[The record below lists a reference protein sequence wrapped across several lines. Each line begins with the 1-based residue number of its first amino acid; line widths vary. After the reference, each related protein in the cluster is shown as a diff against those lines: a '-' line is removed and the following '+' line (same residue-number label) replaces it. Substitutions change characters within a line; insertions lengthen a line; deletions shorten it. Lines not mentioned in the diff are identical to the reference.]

1 MSLNRD
7 EEDIVAK
14 LYSNKPQEKSYT
26 LTIICDPV
34 EAGIDDHFKD
44 YNRWLMDQRNGGVK
58 PKRLVIN
65 SQDGKTKAPLMLNA
79 VEDDKFRKQ
88 NTMVGKVV
96 FIKDRDLEI
105 NAFERD
111 ISKWVP
117 QFYYKMHQLCARKP
131 RFSEM
136 RPIKYS

>member
-1 MSLNRD
+1 
-7 EEDIVAK
+7 
-14 LYSNKPQEKSYT
+14 
-26 LTIICDPV
+26 
-34 EAGIDDHFKD
+34 
-44 YNRWLMDQRNGGVK
+44 
-58 PKRLVIN
+58 
-65 SQDGKTKAPLMLNA
+65 MLNA

-117 QFYYKMHQLCARKP
+117 
-131 RFSEM
+131 
-136 RPIKYS
+136 